1 MTPWF
6 GIVATISGIVV
17 GWILGLVAKVIDDRK
32 GVERTLR
39 ASASVC
45 RDRLLRIKNAADRS
59 DVKQMNDEILNLG
72 ERMDRY
78 LVSIAAAATKSSRI
92 HTPILKMM
100 IPILMEHRTEGID
113 QVIARLDEVLGLD
126 GEDSETSS
134 PKLKRKRKPH
144 GC

>member
-1 MTPWF
+1 
-6 GIVATISGIVV
+6 
-17 GWILGLVAKVIDDRK
+17 
-32 GVERTLR
+32 
-39 ASASVC
+39 
-45 RDRLLRIKNAADRS
+45 
-59 DVKQMNDEILNLG
+59 MNDEILNLG